1 MIKKLWLAETIL
13 IIIIVIALTCSGC
26 NGRPSSNSPV
36 SQPSVI
42 SSPLS
47 SLTPLTTPLQPTRM
61 SPIKTAKCRIVFV
74 SQFGQYNSNF
84 PNAYCQIAIMN
95 DDGSNQEIILETKN
109 RITVASCSP
118 DGTRIAYSEKSYY
131 AEVNIIDANGI
142 NYGHSDTHLSFVENI
157 AWSPDG
163 SKIAYVD
170 LPLMSNKSIYIMNSD
185 GSNQKKLTTDI
196 TDEWNPSW
204 SPDSKKIAFARG
216 PGFGDPMSSTPTGI
230 FAMNSDGTNRTLLAG
245 GWYPN
250 WSPDGKKIAY
260 SNIRNYRSPDG
271 NSIIAASI
279 SLFVV
284 NSDGTGQIQITSG
297 SNIDD
302 TFANWSPDGSKI
314 AFFSRHAFSDK
325 RELCVMNSDGSD
337 LIKIS
342 DKASGITAAW
352 SADSKKLVFSSDRD
366 AISQIYISNAD
377 GSNQVRITNNTAINS
392 NISWP

>member
-1 MIKKLWLAETIL
+1 
-13 IIIIVIALTCSGC
+13 
-26 NGRPSSNSPV
+26 
-36 SQPSVI
+36 
-42 SSPLS
+42 
-47 SLTPLTTPLQPTRM
+47 
-61 SPIKTAKCRIVFV
+61 V

-84 PNAYCQIAIMN
+84 PNAYCQIVIMN

-109 RITVASCSP
+109 RITVASCSQ
-118 DGTRIAYSEKSYY
+118 DGTRVAYSEKNYY
-131 AEVNIIDANGI
+131 AEVNIIDSDGI

-170 LPLMSNKSIYIMNSD
+170 RPLMSNQSLYVMNSD
-185 GSNQKKLTTDI
+185 GSNQNKLTTDI

-204 SPDSKKIAFARG
+204 SPDSKKIVFARG

-260 SNIRNYRSPDG
+260 SNVRNYRSPDG

-284 NSDGTGQIQITSG
+284 NSDGSGQNPITSG
-297 SNIDD
+297 SNVYD

-314 AFFSRHAFSDK
+314 AFFRSYAFLDK
-325 RELCVMNSDGSD
+325 RELFIINSDGSN
-337 LIKIS
+337 LVKIS
-342 DKASGITAAW
+342 DKSRGITTAW
-352 SADSKKLVFSSDRD
+352 SSDSKKLVFSSDRD
-366 AISQIYISNAD
+366 SISQIYISNAD
-377 GSNQVRITNNTAINS
+377 GSNQVRITNNAALNS
-392 NISWP
+392 NVSWP